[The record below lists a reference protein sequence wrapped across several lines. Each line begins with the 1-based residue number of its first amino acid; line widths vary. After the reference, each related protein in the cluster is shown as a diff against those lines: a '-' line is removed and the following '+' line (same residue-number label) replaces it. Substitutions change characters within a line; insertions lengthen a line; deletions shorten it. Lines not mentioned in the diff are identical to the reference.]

1 MHVKNI
7 TCTNAQQ
14 SSVASTYPRNEDESV
29 TLSRSASRDM
39 PITSTQQ
46 VPALSFGDEPTY
58 QEIQKGGFDN
68 PGYETLR
75 EETTETEAQ
84 YASIGEAPP
93 LYDDILVNRIVSE
106 EPRYQV
112 VGKLQVQSG
121 KVENKQDL
129 AEMEKQDL
137 GSVPPAR
144 KKKDTKK

>member
-7 TCTNAQQ
+7 TCTTAQQ
-14 SSVASTYPRNEDESV
+14 SSVASTYPRNEDGSV

-46 VPALSFGDEPTY
+46 VPALSFGAEPTY

-112 VGKLQVQSG
+112 VGELQVQGG